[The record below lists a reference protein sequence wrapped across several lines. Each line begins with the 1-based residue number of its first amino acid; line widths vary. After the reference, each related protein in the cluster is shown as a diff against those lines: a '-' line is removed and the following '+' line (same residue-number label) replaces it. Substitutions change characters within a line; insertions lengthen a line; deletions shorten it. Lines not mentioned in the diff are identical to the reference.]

1 MKTFLENKQGN
12 VNDFD
17 ESIYSLPPIETNTV
31 DDLSK
36 KAALFP
42 PPPPPPPPGPPP
54 QLASSCNLTGM
65 PTPAPRKT
73 IVPPPPPSHKPV
85 ARGELLRQIQSFGK
99 GDLKRVEL
107 KRTTSQPISSES
119 DVMVNDLKDLIQRIR
134 NSTGDSD
141 DSDNNDSEWSDAE

>member
-31 DDLSK
+31 DDFSN

-54 QLASSCNLTGM
+54 QLASSHNLTSM
-65 PTPAPRKT
+65 
-73 IVPPPPPSHKPV
+73 PPPPPSHKPV